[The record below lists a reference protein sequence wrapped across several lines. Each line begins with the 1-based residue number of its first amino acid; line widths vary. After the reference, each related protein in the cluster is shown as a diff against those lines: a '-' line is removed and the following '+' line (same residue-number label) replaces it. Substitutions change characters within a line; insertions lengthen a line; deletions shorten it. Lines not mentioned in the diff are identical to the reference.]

1 MRSALAALAALG
13 VLALAIAIAVTQY
26 QERGDTQTELERTRQ
41 ELAELREQLRATA
54 PRQQEPRP
62 QEQQPE
68 GDGGPGNLLEELGGC
83 PAAVGEQDGGG
94 LEGLLEGLTED
105 APDSQEELTDIVA
118 QRVEELRELDFD
130 EPVDPEF
137 LDDRELRERVR
148 ELLEEDYSRE
158 EADRD
163 GRALKALGAIPPDAD
178 LYALADELLAGQVA
192 GLYEPS
198 SETLLVESGDDP
210 GALEELTLAH
220 ELEHALADQT
230 LELPVPD
237 EPDPARADGDLA
249 GLALIEGDAMLLT
262 QVYAA
267 RHIGPL
273 DALSTLGDLGSV
285 VDSERQLAA
294 LPPYL
299 RNELLFPYATGAK
312 FVCGLYEEG
321 GWDAVDAAYERPPAS
336 TAQLLFPARYGET
349 QPVDPPSPGD
359 LGRPWRGELRT
370 TLGAAQL
377 LWLFEAPGGNPE
389 RALEDPMAAVAP
401 WAGSELTV
409 WTAGERTAVG
419 VSLAAR
425 PGEGDLCRS
434 MTQWYAA
441 AFPDARRQSTTFDG
455 PRQDAVIA
463 CRGDNVRLGIAPDVG
478 TAQAL
483 VR

>member
-54 PRQQEPRP
+54 PRPQEPRP

-68 GDGGPGNLLEELGGC
+68 GGGGPGNLLEELGGC

-262 QVYAA
+262 QVYGA
-267 RHIGPL
+267 RHIGRSMRCPRWAIWARWSTPSASSPHCRPTCATSCCSPTPPARSSFAASTRRVAGTPL
-273 DALSTLGDLGSV
+273 TRPTSA
-285 VDSERQLAA
+285 
-294 LPPYL
+294 
-299 RNELLFPYATGAK
+299 
-312 FVCGLYEEG
+312 
-321 GWDAVDAAYERPPAS
+321 RPP
-336 TAQLLFPARYGET
+336 P
-349 QPVDPPSPGD
+349 PPSTSSPRATARRSPSTRRAPATWAVPGEASCAPPWAPPSSC
-359 LGRPWRGELRT
+359 GSSRPREATPSAPWRTRWRPSPPGP
-370 TLGAAQL
+370 AA
-377 LWLFEAPGGNPE
+377 
-389 RALEDPMAAVAP
+389 
-401 WAGSELTV
+401 S
-409 WTAGERTAVG
+409 
-419 VSLAAR
+419 
-425 PGEGDLCRS
+425 
-434 MTQWYAA
+434 
-441 AFPDARRQSTTFDG
+441 
-455 PRQDAVIA
+455 
-463 CRGDNVRLGIAPDVG
+463 
-478 TAQAL
+478 
-483 VR
+483 